1 VSFLV
6 TAPCVIAKDQE
17 GKNHHRYEGDV
28 IAWLSDE
35 QAEHFVSSG
44 LVERTDKGVG
54 GSDSVEAEANGDKP
68 PANAKKADLVAWLT
82 ANAVKEDGSDYTE
95 AELDAMKV
103 PELRELVDSIED

>member
-1 VSFLV
+1 MQGAGAANHRHGHRRAAAFARGEFLEAV
-6 TAPCVIAKDQE
+6 ITAVEIARLD
-17 GKNHHRYEGDV
+17 
-28 IAWLSDE
+28 
-35 QAEHFVSSG
+35 